1 MIVELYT
8 RPGCHLC
15 EEAKQILLAA
25 AQRHQFELVERNVE
39 ENRDWEACFGQ
50 EIPVVLI
57 DGRKAFKYRISLARL
72 DRYLRREE
80 AVQESASA
88 LEGEAP
94 Q

>member
-25 AQRHQFELVERNVE
+25 AQRHRFELVERNVE
-39 ENRDWEACFGQ
+39 ESKEWEARFGL

-57 DGRKAFKYRISLARL
+57 DGRKAFKYRISRRRL
-72 DRYLRREE
+72 DRYLRT
-80 AVQESASA
+80 
-88 LEGEAP
+88 GEIR
-94 Q
+94 

>member
-25 AQRHQFELVERNVE
+25 AQRHRFELVERNVE
-39 ENRDWEACFGQ
+39 ESKEWEARFGQ

-57 DGRKAFKYRISLARL
+57 DGRKAFKYRISPSRL
-72 DRYLRREE
+72 DRYLRTGP
-80 AVQESASA
+80 AQE
-88 LEGEAP
+88 
-94 Q
+94 